1 MLVYD
6 ATPAHGR
13 NDLVEVF
20 RRCLHVNRAEG
31 DVLRRLRDEN
41 SV

>member
-13 NDLVEVF
+13 IDPVEAF
-20 RRCLHVNRAEG
+20 RRCLHVSRAKG